1 MPENAQAE
9 INESSGAKIK
19 KQSSGI
25 QLVVTVF
32 ILTLATKMFLLPIFL
47 IRAAGRDG
55 YLVLAIG
62 AGVDLLSLGS
72 MLVAMFMSK
81 DTDFFTLLEK
91 VIGNVATKIIIA
103 LFTLF
108 LFFKMNIAANETLTF
123 YTDNVFAEFDSAI
136 MVIVLLIFL
145 AAAANHTLRALCRLN
160 ELLVPIVVV
169 GIGILI
175 AIAAVTG
182 FDFGNILPT
191 LREPAKFGDA
201 VLRHGAWLGDFT
213 PLALF
218 VGRTEV
224 KKRTVVAASVSG
236 VIGTAVVLFFSIVMC
251 AAFGNIPTYVDSTT
265 NISNILQF
273 AVGNVYGRID
283 LFSSVLWSVAA
294 FVETALFFY
303 ATCRCFAYVIGRNSH
318 FFIAL
323 GVCVATYFTQVFA
336 MSDPTIFS
344 LIMSSKITSCI
355 SLAFAV
361 AIPLLT
367 VACAAITAKGKG
379 RKAVTDNG

>member
-9 INESSGAKIK
+9 INENSDGRIK

-62 AGVDLLSLGS
+62 AGIDLLSLGA
-72 MLVAMFMSK
+72 MLAAMFISK

-91 VIGNVATKIIIA
+91 TVGKVVTKVIVV

-108 LFFKMNIAANETLTF
+108 LFFKMNVAANETLTF

-145 AAAANHTLRALCRLN
+145 AAVANHTLRALCRLN

-182 FDFGNILPT
+182 FDFGNIMPT
-191 LREPAKFGDA
+191 MRQPEKFGDA

-224 KKRTVVAASVSG
+224 KKRTVVVASVSG

-283 LFSSVLWSVAA
+283 LFSSVLWSIAA
-294 FVETALFFY
+294 FVETALLFY
-303 ATCRCFAYVIGRNSH
+303 STCRCIAYVIGRNSH

-336 MSDPTIFS
+336 MGDPTVFTV
-344 LIMSSKITSCI
+344 IMSSKITSCV
-355 SLAFAV
+355 SLAFTV

-367 VACAAITAKGKG
+367 VACGALAARGER
-379 RKAVTDNG
+379 RKAVEANG

>member
-9 INESSGAKIK
+9 INENSDGKIK
-19 KQSSGI
+19 KQSSGV

-62 AGVDLLSLGS
+62 AGIDLLSLGT
-72 MLVAMFMSK
+72 MLAAMFISK

-91 VIGNVATKIIIA
+91 VVGKVAAKIIVA

-108 LFFKMNIAANETLTF
+108 LFFKMNVAANETLTF

-145 AAAANHTLRALCRLN
+145 AAVANHTLRALCRLN

-182 FDFGNILPT
+182 FDFGNIMPT
-191 LREPAKFGDA
+191 MRQPEKFGDA

-213 PLALF
+213 PLTLF

-224 KKRTVVAASVSG
+224 KKRTVVVASVSG

-283 LFSSVLWSVAA
+283 LFSSVLWSIAA

-303 ATCRCFAYVIGRNSH
+303 ATCRCVAYVIGRNAH

-323 GVCVATYFTQVFA
+323 GCSVVTYFTQVFA
-336 MSDPTIFS
+336 MSDPTVFS
-344 LIMSSKITSCI
+344 LIMSSKITSGL
-355 SLAFAV
+355 SLAFTV
-361 AIPLLT
+361 AIPLLI
-367 VACAAITAKGKG
+367 VACGALAARSER
-379 RKAVTDNG
+379 RKAVKDNG